1 MKDTN
6 NIAGFLILLFFQKPF
21 LVLENGFFIS
31 SIFDIEVRYL
41 CFYTNIANGK
51 SSKIKNVDIFINK
64 KHFYRFFFDFFFIPL
79 TAKKCCRSIREITF
93 GFVIIIRIYLT

>member
-6 NIAGFLILLFFQKPF
+6 NNLRFPYIIIFQKPF
-21 LVLENGFFIS
+21 LVLGNGFFIS

-41 CFYTNIANGK
+41 CFYTNIPNGK

-79 TAKKCCRSIREITF
+79 TAKKCCRTTSEMTF